1 MLARIQWRNAEP
13 RVLGGAGHL
22 ISWALCRASGEGL
35 QWAWSADVKW
45 GIGHCLADHWEP
57 SSAPLFIVHHMH
69 QTSSTHV
76 LLIVSFLLGNCS
88 PSELPQHFTCSS
100 SKAPISFFLVLW
112 SAFYNLPLSFKF
124 FEIRDF
130 CLTHLWPLSLGA
142 VSVSYAFAESMN

>member
-13 RVLGGAGHL
+13 RALGGAGHL
-22 ISWALCRASGEGL
+22 ISWAFAEPQVRVCSGHGAQAL
-35 QWAWSADVKW
+35 RGV
-45 GIGHCLADHWEP
+45 GHHLADHWEP
-57 SSAPLFIVHHMH
+57 SGAPLFTVHHTH
-69 QTSSTHV
+69 QTSGTHV

-100 SKAPISFFLVLW
+100 SKAPISFFLVLR

-130 CLTHLWPLSLGA
+130 CLTHLWPLSLWA
-142 VSVSYAFAESMN
+142 VSASYAFAESMN